1 MNVVNT
7 SVIDSFVG
15 GQNKAENPNIQ
26 GCSISNNMITEV
38 NGEVKYL
45 RSLFGKKFYK
55 ELTVGKYNCTGS
67 FYASVGLETE
77 NRLPS
82 SFWCF
87 NNQVY
92 EVRPSGNVVQ
102 ILNGRMDKE
111 YGWTFVESGG
121 ERPFLLI
128 CDGNT
133 LHAYNLY
140 TGEMKLVEMPLGITG
155 DTIVPSS
162 VSCLAGSIIVSDKNT
177 GYAYYSQ
184 PYVLSNDT
192 MEMLRKDS
200 DGNIITDGDKKP
212 LYEQVSV
219 WNGNIFY
226 DMYATLQY
234 KNAESSSD
242 SIVCLKAVGD
252 VLTVYG
258 RSSIEFWTRS
268 DTEGMTWIRTNYTS
282 NNSLGLKNARTVG
295 VFNNLQGFLGAG
307 NRSGFGVY
315 MIEGTQISKIS
326 PIWLDEMLFKS
337 TLVNVFAYGY
347 SYSNHNFYAIHFKD
361 ANDRERSF
369 VFDLASGDWHER
381 TSLNVN
387 DMKAEA
393 THYVYPIFTR
403 EGQLLYG
410 SFKTSKPSAVYEGTK
425 NYWYE
430 DLTATQKMSFVRG
443 RQTPLII
450 DSEREFILNALSI
463 EGNFGQCDDRNIKPQ
478 CMLEISR
485 DGGYTYGNTITRPL
499 PRTGEYKKR
508 VMWNGLGL
516 VRNCVI
522 KFSTS
527 APVDLLIQNASMATV
542 SLGYRL

>member
-1 MNVVNT
+1 MDGVSMNVVNT

-15 GQNKAENPNIQ
+15 GHNKAESPNIQ

-87 NNQVY
+87 NSQVY
-92 EVRPSGNVVQ
+92 EVRPSGNVVK
-102 ILNGRMDKE
+102 ILSGRMDKE

-121 ERPFLLI
+121 ERPYLLI

-155 DTIVPSS
+155 ETIVPSS

-258 RSSIEFWTRS
+258 RSSIDFR
-268 DTEGMTWIRTNYTS
+268 
-282 NNSLGLKNARTVG
+282 
-295 VFNNLQGFLGAG
+295 
-307 NRSGFGVY
+307 
-315 MIEGTQISKIS
+315 
-326 PIWLDEMLFKS
+326 
-337 TLVNVFAYGY
+337 
-347 SYSNHNFYAIHFKD
+347 
-361 ANDRERSF
+361 
-369 VFDLASGDWHER
+369 
-381 TSLNVN
+381 
-387 DMKAEA
+387 
-393 THYVYPIFTR
+393 
-403 EGQLLYG
+403 
-410 SFKTSKPSAVYEGTK
+410 
-425 NYWYE
+425 
-430 DLTATQKMSFVRG
+430 
-443 RQTPLII
+443 
-450 DSEREFILNALSI
+450 
-463 EGNFGQCDDRNIKPQ
+463 
-478 CMLEISR
+478 
-485 DGGYTYGNTITRPL
+485 
-499 PRTGEYKKR
+499 
-508 VMWNGLGL
+508 
-516 VRNCVI
+516 
-522 KFSTS
+522 
-527 APVDLLIQNASMATV
+527 
-542 SLGYRL
+542 